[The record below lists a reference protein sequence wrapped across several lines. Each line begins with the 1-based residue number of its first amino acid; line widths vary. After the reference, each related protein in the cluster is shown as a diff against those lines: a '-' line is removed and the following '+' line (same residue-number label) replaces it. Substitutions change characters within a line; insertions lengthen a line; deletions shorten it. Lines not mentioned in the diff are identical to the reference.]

1 MPLTP
6 EQRQYVVRSVVRILK
21 DVNREEIIAA
31 LKEDVL
37 AAYEDESVESEQSD
51 KDLEL
56 DMVVLAVAEACRER
70 LKTKRR
76 DRVASVAADEDP
88 EDEPA

>member
-21 DVNREEIIAA
+21 DVNRDEIIAA

-37 AAYEDESVESEQSD
+37 STDDDPEEQ
-51 KDLEL
+51 LEL

-70 LKTKRR
+70 LRIKRR
-76 DRVASVAADEDP
+76 QAGDPSQESPAGDEG
-88 EDEPA
+88 PAEA

>member
-1 MPLTP
+1 MALTP

-21 DVNREEIIAA
+21 DVNREEIIQC

-37 AAYEDESVESEQSD
+37 EAQEEEDGEQ
-51 KDLEL
+51 LEL

-70 LKTKRR
+70 LKIRQREK
-76 DRVASVAADEDP
+76 AEQEDS
-88 EDEPA
+88 

>member
-6 EQRQYVVRSVVRILK
+6 EQRQYVVKSVVRILK
-21 DVNREEIIAA
+21 DVNREEIIEC

-37 AAYEDESVESEQSD
+37 EAQEEDTGE
-51 KDLEL
+51 DLEL

-70 LKTKRR
+70 LKIRQREK
-76 DRVASVAADEDP
+76 SE
-88 EDEPA
+88 EESS

>member
-6 EQRQYVVRSVVRILK
+6 EQRQYVVKSVVRILK
-21 DVNREEIIAA
+21 DVNREEIIEC

-37 AAYEDESVESEQSD
+37 EAQEEDTGE
-51 KDLEL
+51 DLEL

-70 LKTKRR
+70 LKIQQREK
-76 DRVASVAADEDP
+76 SE
-88 EDEPA
+88 EESS